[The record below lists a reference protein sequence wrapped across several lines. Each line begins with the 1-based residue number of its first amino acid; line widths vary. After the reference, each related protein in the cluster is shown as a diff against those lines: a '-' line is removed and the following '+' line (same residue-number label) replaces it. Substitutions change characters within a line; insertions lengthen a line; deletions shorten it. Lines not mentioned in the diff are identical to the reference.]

1 MYEASQFKVKFPKYT
16 IQRGQDFHA
25 QEVLSHL
32 CIVLDSS
39 FHLRQIGGINVGG
52 SYTKLGHHKSEL
64 PMGP

>member
-1 MYEASQFKVKFPKYT
+1 MIKRALMYKVQSEVSQVAT

-39 FHLRQIGGINVGG
+39 FHLRQISGINVGG
-52 SYTKLGHHKSEL
+52 SYTKL
-64 PMGP
+64 